1 MKVVITIS
9 TTPRMTLNGLLSYNP
24 ALFDGLALPVE
35 LDKNVFINNLLFD
48 YGDSPVTYPNP
59 DYMAMAIKMWSDSEQ
74 KNFKMLVTTM
84 TAEYNPLSNNDYFET
99 RAFSYDENENEKID
113 SAQETT
119 QSNTGTDENTVSA
132 YNSDTYQPDNKT
144 DSEYSGN
151 LNNVGNS
158 NKDVTKSK
166 KENETIHRYGNL
178 NKTFSEL
185 QESSLNMYINNNIYN
200 IIGKMFREKFLLYLF

>member
-1 MKVVITIS
+1 MKGVIPIS

-24 ALFDGLALPVE
+24 ALFDGLTLPVE

-59 DYMAMAIKMWSDSEQ
+59 VYMANAIKIWSDSEQ
-74 KNFKMLVTTM
+74 QNFKMLVKTM
-84 TAEYNPLSNNDYFET
+84 LEDYDPLSNNDYFET
-99 RAFSYDENENEKID
+99 RSFSYDENKNEKIE
-113 SAQETT
+113 SVQETT
-119 QSNTGTDENTVSA
+119 QTNTGTDENTVSA

-144 DSEYSGN
+144 DSEFTGN
-151 LNNVGNS
+151 LNNTGNS
-158 NKDVTKSK
+158 DRDIVISK
-166 KENETIHRYGNL
+166 KENETKHYYGNS

>member
-59 DYMAMAIKMWSDSEQ
+59 DYMATAIKIWSDSEQ
-74 KNFKMLVTTM
+74 QNFKMLVKTM
-84 TAEYNPLSNNDYFET
+84 LEDYDPLSNNNYFET
-99 RAFSYDENENEKID
+99 RSFTYDENENEKID
-113 SAQETT
+113 SVQETVQT
-119 QSNTGTDENTVSA
+119 NTGTDENTVSA

-144 DSEYSGN
+144 DSEFSGN
-151 LNNVGNS
+151 LNNTGNS
-158 NKDVTKSK
+158 ERDVTISK
-166 KENETIHRYGNL
+166 KENETKHYYGNS
-178 NKTFSEL
+178 NKTFPEL